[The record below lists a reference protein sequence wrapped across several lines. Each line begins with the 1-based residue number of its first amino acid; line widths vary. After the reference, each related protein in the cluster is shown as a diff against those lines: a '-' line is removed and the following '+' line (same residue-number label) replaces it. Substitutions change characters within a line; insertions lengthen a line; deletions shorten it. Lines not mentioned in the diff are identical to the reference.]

1 MESFIGQIIMC
12 AFNYAP
18 HGYMPCDGRVL
29 QTQEYAALFAL
40 LGTRYGGDGRA
51 NFVLPDLKGRIP
63 VQSESET
70 IINQIVTNGH
80 GEDIS
85 VKTTE
90 VFYYNCVEGIFPP
103 RD

>member
-1 MESFIGQIIMC
+1 MDNFIGQIIMT

-18 HGYMPCDGRVL
+18 QGYMPCDGRL
-29 QTQEYAALFAL
+29 LRIQEYEALFVL
-40 LGTRYGGDGRA
+40 LGTRYGGDGRTTFA
-51 NFVLPDLKGRIP
+51 LPDLKGRIP

-90 VFYYNCVEGIFPP
+90 VFYCICVFGIFPS

>member
-1 MESFIGQIIMC
+1 MT

-18 HGYMPCDGRVL
+18 QGCMPCDGRVL
-29 QTQEYAALFAL
+29 QIQQCAALFAL
-40 LGTRYGGDGRA
+40 LGTRYGGDGRTTFA
-51 NFVLPDLKGRIP
+51 LPDLKGRIP
-63 VQSESET
+63 IQSESET

-90 VFYYNCVEGIFPP
+90 VFYYICVEGIFPS
-103 RD
+103 RT